1 MNLNKKIALTLL
13 VISIII
19 LSLIW
24 FMVIAPGNRVFNQL
38 ETDYRYLLKSDF
50 RSYLQQIENLLSAS
64 DTSTLDSLIAE
75 IKNDTRVIS
84 FTVFDSNGMVLA
96 TSLPN
101 LKGKQISDTIYKT
114 ATENVQEPIIVYA
127 DDQYDNTLIFIY
139 SYSSHGN
146 KECAGGIEA
155 HLTATNLSQLR
166 NLNQFRIPLLGVI
179 LIILLIVINYAI
191 VGHLIIHRLKEFR
204 EQIRNLVEKK
214 NIGAKLAVE
223 GNDEIAECAMVT
235 NQLIGTL
242 EQLLRQA
249 GSATEHSKTKNKIL
263 KESFLIMNLKIK
275 EQGTK
280 TDLIVSSL
288 QGLSQ
293 SLQATN
299 ENITELGGSSEGASA
314 FIFEM
319 QAAIEEI
326 VESIEKLS
334 SYVEINSSSLN
345 QVTSSTSSV
354 NSSIDELSS
363 AVTEI
368 VASTSQMDYAIKQ
381 VDTSTKEAAQ
391 LSTNTMKSAE
401 TGSEYV
407 SQTINSITSIKNSV
421 EETSHSI
428 DLLIEKTE
436 AISKVLTVI
445 KDITEQTN
453 LLSLNAS
460 ILAAQAGEY
469 GRSFGVVATEIKNLA
484 DKTASSTKEIKSL
497 INQIQLFSQ
506 NTRHAMDAS
515 VESINTGIQISSKAG
530 YSLTEILQNIK
541 NVVSIVQRIS
551 NATTEQSR
559 GSKQITDAMEKVADM
574 TMTISNATQELNKVS
589 QDIAAST
596 NEVKLLS
603 NQIKTNA
610 SEQVKGSKE
619 VLGTIEKIA
628 LLVNAINEGS
638 GNQIANISK
647 LNVLVFEILDLTKLF
662 MLNSQTIDSTIVE
675 WESEQSMLMQQVE
688 GFIGRK

>member
-469 GRSFGVVATEIKNLA
+469 GRSFGVVATEIK
-484 DKTASSTKEIKSL
+484 SL